1 MVMHIQ
7 RNGESLD
14 TASQDASSTLALT
27 LHLTVL
33 YGLRHLCE
41 HSQGRRSEKK
51 ARGAGNFIRAHW
63 IYFELKSRFV
73 DIQGA
78 SAGYE
83 EPV

>member
-1 MVMHIQ
+1 MVS
-7 RNGESLD
+7 RTTNNK
-14 TASQDASSTLALT
+14 
-27 LHLTVL
+27 V
-33 YGLRHLCE
+33 
-41 HSQGRRSEKK
+41 QGRRSEKK

>member
-1 MVMHIQ
+1 LFFPFHMSDHHLA
-7 RNGESLD
+7 RGLSL
-14 TASQDASSTLALT
+14 SLAHDSGIHSLLT
-27 LHLTVL
+27 PETRLL
-33 YGLRHLCE
+33 YQY
-41 HSQGRRSEKK
+41 SQGRRSEKK

>member
-1 MVMHIQ
+1 M
-7 RNGESLD
+7 
-14 TASQDASSTLALT
+14 TSSALT
-27 LHLTVL
+27 ISS
-33 YGLRHLCE
+33 RD
-41 HSQGRRSEKK
+41 SSSRDQGRRSEKK